1 MPTKIVKALVPT
13 AANAAL
19 LANEFAFASLDED
32 GTLFTVII
40 HGVDYP
46 DALARIRDWTKRTHV
61 GPVLVTDGESAED
74 LLERDGP
81 REALRWNETS
91 PSSHEAAA

>member
-1 MPTKIVKALVPT
+1 MPTTIVKALVPT
-13 AANAAL
+13 EADAAL

-32 GTLFTVII
+32 GTLFTVVI
-40 HGVDYP
+40 HGMDYP
-46 DALARIRDWTKRTHV
+46 EALARIRDWTKRTQV

-81 REALRWNETS
+81 REALRWNDTA
-91 PSSHEAAA
+91 PSSA